1 MFEQTRWALAQADA
15 LRLHPTDRY
24 TGLMRFYSRRS
35 QQVFLLAAAA
45 MGGRSR
51 LRCVMA
57 TQAVVPYFTEQILGF
72 EQARNLT
79 DLFAVA
85 PYFGATFTQPGE
97 AAALQRLGLHGV
109 LRWLAG
115 NASAEE
121 RSGLPYGALPDVDAA
136 VAAQAAVLRQLG
148 IPLAAYEGG
157 QHLLVAGALHGDA
170 RLEALLDGVNRH
182 PLMKGLYLQYLAAW
196 RRRTR
201 QRFVHFVHCD
211 RWSSWGRWGAKEYP
225 TQPRSQAPKLDGLL
239 TFIAANPMP

>member
-1 MFEQTRWALAQADA
+1 M
-15 LRLHPTDRY
+15 
-24 TGLMRFYSRRS
+24 
-35 QQVFLLAAAA
+35 
-45 MGGRSR
+45 
-51 LRCVMA
+51 
-57 TQAVVPYFTEQILGF
+57 
-72 EQARNLT
+72 
-79 DLFAVA
+79 
-85 PYFGATFTQPGE
+85 
-97 AAALQRLGLHGV
+97 